1 LQEACFDLA
10 GSPGERLEALLRTEP
25 DLAFR
30 GRVRVALRFLQPGVD
45 DRILD
50 CGCGLGFYLMA
61 LVRRAGC
68 RPHGLDH
75 DRSALQFARGLGDG
89 LQFELYLGD
98 ACRLPYGDASFD
110 KVLLSEV
117 LEHLGDDLGAVRE
130 AWRVLRHRGTL
141 VVTVPYGRYPF
152 LYDPINWTCERVAGR
167 AIRRGPLS
175 GAWMG
180 HHRLYDVAGI
190 QRLTEEA
197 GFAIEECQMLTPWC
211 FPFTHNLV
219 YGFGKGLLLHH
230 SLPGWLLNEVNRFH
244 PEAGQRQAWNPAAWI
259 MRVIDWLDG
268 FNRCGAGQRRFVN
281 IAVRAR
287 RQ

>member
-1 LQEACFDLA
+1 MQRACYDLA
-10 GSPGERLEALLRTEP
+10 GGLGEQLEALLRTEP

-30 GRVRVALRFLQPGVD
+30 GRVRAVLQFLQPRAD

-61 LVRRAGC
+61 LARSVGC

-75 DRSALQFARGLGDG
+75 DRSALQFARGLSDG
-89 LQFELYLGD
+89 PRFELYLGD
-98 ACRLPYGDASFD
+98 ACRLPYGDAIFD
-110 KVLLSEV
+110 KVVLSEV
-117 LEHLGDDLGAVRE
+117 LEHLVDDLGAVRE
-130 AWRVLRHRGTL
+130 AWRVLRPGGTL
-141 VVTVPYGRYPF
+141 VVTVPYRHYPF
-152 LYDPINWTCERVAGR
+152 LYDPINWTCERVASR

-197 GFAIEECQMLTPWC
+197 GFAIEECRMLTPWC

-219 YGFGKGLLLHH
+219 YGLGRGLLLRH
-230 SLPGWLLNEVNRFH
+230 SLPGWLLHEVNRFY
-244 PEAGQRQAWNPAAWI
+244 PEAGRRQAWNPAAWT
-259 MRVIDWLDG
+259 MGFIDWLDR
-268 FNRCGAGQRRFVN
+268 FNRSVAGHARFVN
-281 IAVRAR
+281 IAVKAR